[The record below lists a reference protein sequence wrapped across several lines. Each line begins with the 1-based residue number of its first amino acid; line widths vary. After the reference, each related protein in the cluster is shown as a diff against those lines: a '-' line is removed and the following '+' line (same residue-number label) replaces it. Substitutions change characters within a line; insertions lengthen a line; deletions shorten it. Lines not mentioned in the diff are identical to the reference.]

1 MLCVLRGESCL
12 WFFCYFTSPGPEL
25 ESIHFWVITQYLK
38 PIAEQG
44 ALRLLGLMKT
54 QVPWSLGSAWGGEGG
69 GQGLSYHFFPP
80 QKAPEELSFLEN
92 AFIWIAYFYISQPPP
107 LGGIC
112 PVPDGDVLSSQA
124 PTICTIQAVKITSL
138 FLGCICMSSPPL
150 SDCSV
155 AGATRP
161 DGGAQRRWRGV
172 RSALHWEPTC
182 DVLGQTQGERGV
194 PSESN

>member
-25 ESIHFWVITQYLK
+25 ESIHFWVISQYLK
-38 PIAEQG
+38 PVAEQG

-124 PTICTIQAVKITSL
+124 PTILTIQAVKITSL
-138 FLGCICMSSPPL
+138 FLGLYLHVLSPTVRL
-150 SDCSV
+150 QCC
-155 AGATRP
+155 
-161 DGGAQRRWRGV
+161 GGDEARWR
-172 RSALHWEPTC
+172 RTEALAWSKVSPA
-182 DVLGQTQGERGV
+182 LGTDL
-194 PSESN
+194 